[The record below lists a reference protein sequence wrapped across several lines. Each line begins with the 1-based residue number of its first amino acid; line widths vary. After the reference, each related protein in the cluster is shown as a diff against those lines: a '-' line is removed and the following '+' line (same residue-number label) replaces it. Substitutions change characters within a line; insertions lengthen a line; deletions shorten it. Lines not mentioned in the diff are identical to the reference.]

1 MEKLVTHSSPACD
14 LQAFSCVL
22 QTAHYS
28 FLSHWETHRKC
39 SQCCS
44 ISSYHSFWFCGS
56 FGMESLSLGTKL
68 AFKLLKLD
76 SMFFLYS
83 ANGGPAWFTDC
94 WESKRHENNVK
105 KMPYAHIKFE
115 NYLCVSPVQWWPLAS
130 ILTHGL
136 GEKPLNILQQTYRTC
151 MSITMWVESMLTK
164 DHVHKEQPL

>member
-1 MEKLVTHSSPACD
+1 M
-14 LQAFSCVL
+14 
-22 QTAHYS
+22 
-28 FLSHWETHRKC
+28 
-39 SQCCS
+39 
-44 ISSYHSFWFCGS
+44 
-56 FGMESLSLGTKL
+56 
-68 AFKLLKLD
+68 KLD

-94 WESKRHENNVK
+94 CESKRDENIVE

-115 NYLCVSPVQWWPLAS
+115 NYLGVFPVQWWPLVS
-130 ILTHGL
+130 ILTQGL